1 MLAMLV
7 FLVRL
12 GISVS
17 ARSQY
22 LLRLPTLCW
31 ITGGHTIHPL
41 LPPTGIEPTPFRKSA
56 SKLAGLH
63 EHEVA
68 ESEIYEVLC

>member
-1 MLAMLV
+1 MLLF

-22 LLRLPTLCW
+22 LLRLPSLCR
-31 ITGGHTIHPL
+31 ITGGHKIHSP
-41 LPPTGIEPTPFRKSA
+41 LPPTGIEPTTFRKSA

-63 EHEVA
+63 EHKVA
-68 ESEIYEVLC
+68 ESEIYEAVW